1 MPARNYEAVDMA
13 LFSGHAQDQRRT
25 VSVLGGC
32 AGAMLAL
39 LCGATIS
46 HAQPAKPVAKLNIE
60 ISSSGAAVFSALV
73 PDIVA
78 AGRIALQPEQKI
90 VATAD
95 SMKEFCRG
103 IGGDTPDIMLT
114 TRRMRSATVN
124 ECGKNGVDHIA
135 QVVFGRTALVLA
147 VRSDSPLAK
156 SKLTAR
162 QVYRALAR
170 DLPDNDEF
178 RRNGAIRWSEVD
190 SALPEV
196 DIRFQL
202 PPRDDSARP
211 AFNAHFLEG
220 GCRSEPAIKAIF
232 SAEQRTSRC
241 VTTRLDRVREMPPS
255 KMVDAL
261 LEAPAGT
268 VGVISDADLAKAGG
282 KLVGLTVDGVAPD
295 HESIVEGDYGF
306 AETYYLYAKRGR
318 ALHDGDKAIDL
329 AVDRIILA
337 MAQDNMVGP
346 KGRAALLGLIAL
358 SDVDRDAQRRLF
370 EPRASAYSAPAIGEW
385 LSATIGFVVGGIR
398 DLVEIGTNLASA
410 EQAGE
415 EVVSEFTALMDIAGY
430 KTKEVLTSISI
441 IPSAGMTF
449 GIVRAMSSSDR
460 DYLERRLQLDVH
472 KRGGVLASAQR
483 SIIRSI
489 LDISETAGYEM
500 SKIEI
505 EFVPLPS
512 AKFTMEPEDAPMSL
526 ETSAILRSIERLN
539 GRISELTR

>member
-1 MPARNYEAVDMA
+1 MVRLLARFAGGVFAV
-13 LFSGHAQDQRRT
+13 
-25 VSVLGGC
+25 
-32 AGAMLAL
+32 
-39 LCGATIS
+39 LCGTTIS
-46 HAQPAKPVAKLNIE
+46 PAQPAKPVAKLNIE
-60 ISSSGAAVFSALV
+60 ISASGASVFAALV
-73 PDIVA
+73 PDIIA
-78 AGRIALQPEQKI
+78 AGRADLQAEQKI

-103 IGGDTPDIMLT
+103 IGGDTPDILLT
-114 TRRMRSATVN
+114 TRRMRSAMVN
-124 ECGKNGVDHIA
+124 ECGKTGVDHIA
-135 QVVFGRTALVLA
+135 QVVFGRTALILA

-156 SKLTAR
+156 SKLTSR

-170 DLPDNDEF
+170 DVPDNDEF

-190 SALPEV
+190 SALPEL
-196 DIRFQL
+196 DIRFHI

-220 GCRSEPAIKAIF
+220 GCRSEPAIKSIF
-232 SAEQRTSRC
+232 SAGDRTARC
-241 VTTRLDRVREMPPS
+241 VTTRLDRVREIPTS
-255 KMVDAL
+255 KVVDAL

-268 VGVISDADLAKAGG
+268 VGVISDADLAKSGG
-282 KLVGLTVDGVAPD
+282 KLVGLVVDGVAPD
-295 HESIVEGDYGF
+295 HEAIIEGDYGF

-318 ALHDGDKAIDL
+318 FLHDGDKAMDL

-337 MAQDNMVGP
+337 MAQENMVGP
-346 KGRAALLGLIAL
+346 KGRAALLGLVPL

-370 EPRASAYSAPAIGEW
+370 APRASPYSAPAIGGW
-385 LSATIGFVVGGIR
+385 ISAAVEYVVGGVR
-398 DLVEIGTNLASA
+398 DLVEIASNIGSA

-415 EVVSEFTALMDIAGY
+415 EAVGEFTALMDIAGY

-449 GIVRAMSSSDR
+449 GIVRAMSSADR
-460 DYLERRLQLDVH
+460 DYLERRLQLDTH

-483 SIIRSI
+483 GIIRSI

-539 GRISELTR
+539 GRISELTRQ